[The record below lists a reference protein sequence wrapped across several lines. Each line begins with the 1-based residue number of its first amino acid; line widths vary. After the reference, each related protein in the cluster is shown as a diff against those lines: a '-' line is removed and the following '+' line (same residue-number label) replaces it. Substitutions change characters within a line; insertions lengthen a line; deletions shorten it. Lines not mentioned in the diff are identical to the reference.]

1 MAPAMWLILNKCN
14 LLDRM
19 FSEDLPCS
27 CGISHEA
34 PRLRTSGVKYPHIL
48 KGNAGPSKKDL

>member
-1 MAPAMWLILNKCN
+1 MAPAMWLMLNKCN

-27 CGISHEA
+27 CGISPEA
-34 PRLRTSGVKYPHIL
+34 PRLRTSGVKYPHVL
-48 KGNAGPSKKDL
+48 KGNAGPSKTGL